1 MNEFFE
7 KSQLPIKYRLI
18 LVFLGF
24 TLFLTWLNPV
34 KIVLFSGI
42 EQYLPA
48 HTLTEIFSVLV
59 SLLAF
64 TVVWENK
71 AEKKYF
77 NSMVVA
83 IIFFVVACIDLAH
96 ILSFPGM
103 PDFITPTSA
112 NKSIYFWLCGRILLA
127 LGMLYLVSSK
137 PQTFQSNLIKY
148 LMLLIAII
156 FLAVVLWG
164 GLFKLESIPNLFIE
178 GSGLT
183 SVKIGIEAFSVF
195 LLSLSL
201 IVLYFRREVLG
212 SSYDYPNL
220 FMGII
225 IMMMSEFFFMFF
237 TTHADTTNFFGH
249 LFKVTAYIFFYRALF
264 QESIQRPYVELAKKN
279 YELKEARLAAENSNM
294 AKGQFLANM
303 SHEIRTPM
311 NVIVGVTALVAETKL
326 TDEQKQYI
334 AMLEE
339 SGNHLL
345 DVINDILE
353 LSKIES
359 SILEI
364 NSVEFNLSNAIQSIQ
379 QMFKLSAQHRKLELI
394 IHLDSKLPS
403 IVIGDLNKLK
413 RILIN
418 LVGNAIKFTE
428 EGKIDISFKL
438 EAQHEE
444 KIKMLV
450 EISDTGIGIPA
461 DKMDSLF
468 NYFFQVDDSNTR
480 KYGGSGLGLAIS
492 KKLIEAMNGKIWFA
506 SELGKGSTF
515 SFTIELMIS
524 NKYNQTAI

>member
-1 MNEFFE
+1 MNEYVQR
-7 KSQLPIKYRLI
+7 SQLPITYRLI
-18 LVFLGF
+18 LVFLGV
-24 TLFLTWLNPV
+24 TLFLTWIYPL
-34 KIVLFSGI
+34 KLVLFSGV

-48 HTLTEIFSVLV
+48 HTLTEIFSILV

-64 TVVWENK
+64 AVVWENK

-77 NSMVVA
+77 NTTVVA
-83 IIFFVVACIDLAH
+83 IVFFAVACIDLAH

-103 PDFITPTSA
+103 PDFITPTSP
-112 NKSIYFWLCGRILLA
+112 NKAIYFWLCGRVSIA

-137 PQTFQSNLIKY
+137 PRTFQSILIKY
-148 LMLLIAII
+148 SMLLIAIL
-156 FLAVVLWG
+156 FLAIVFWG
-164 GLFKLESIPNLFIE
+164 GLVKLESIPDFYVE

-183 SVKIGIEAFSVF
+183 SFKIGIEAFIVF
-195 LLSLSL
+195 ILCLSL
-201 IVLYFRREVLG
+201 IVLYVRREVLG
-212 SSYDYPNL
+212 SSHDYPNL
-220 FMGII
+220 FMGISI
-225 IMMMSEFFFMFF
+225 IMMSESFFMFF
-237 TTHADTTNFFGH
+237 STHADTTNFLGH
-249 LFKVTAYIFFYRALF
+249 LYKVTAYIFFYRALF
-264 QESIQRPYVELAKKN
+264 QESIQRPYIELAQRN
-279 YELKEARLAAENSNM
+279 YELKAARLAAENSNL

-326 TDEQKQYI
+326 SDEQKQYI

-359 SILEI
+359 SVLEI
-364 NSVEFNLSNAIQSIQ
+364 SSVEFNLLNAIQSIE
-379 QMFKLSAQHRKLELI
+379 QMFKLSAQHKKLELI
-394 IHLDSKLPS
+394 VHIDSNLPT
-403 IVIGDLNKLK
+403 IVIGDLNKFK

-428 EGKIDISFKL
+428 VGKIDIRFKL
-438 EAQHEE
+438 ESKDEE

-450 EISDTGIGIPA
+450 NITDTGIGIPA
-461 DKMDSLF
+461 EKMDSLF

-492 KKLIEAMNGKIWFA
+492 KKLIEAMKGKVWFT
-506 SELGKGSTF
+506 SELDKGSTF
-515 SFTIELMIS
+515 SFTIEFKNS
-524 NKYNQTAI
+524 NKYDQVAI